1 MLILRVVGVL
11 LVLGVGGSILL
22 WVLTGNRR
30 YRAWAWKIF
39 RVGLVFLLVVM
50 SLFALERVL
59 VPMI

>member
-22 WVLTGNRR
+22 WVVTGNRR
-30 YRAWAWKIF
+30 YRVWAWKIF

-50 SLFALERVL
+50 SLFALERVFA
-59 VPMI
+59 PML